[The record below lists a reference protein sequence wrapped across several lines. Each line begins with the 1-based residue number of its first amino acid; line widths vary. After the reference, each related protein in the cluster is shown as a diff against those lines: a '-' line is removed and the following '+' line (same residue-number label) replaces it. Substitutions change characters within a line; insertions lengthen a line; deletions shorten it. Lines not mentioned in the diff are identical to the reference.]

1 MKQENEC
8 ANKVVLGELEQLSAC
23 AYRLLL
29 LFGLD
34 QSSSSP
40 PPPSLYAQHA
50 VQC

>member
-8 ANKVVLGELEQLSAC
+8 ANKVVLGELKQLSS
-23 AYRLLL
+23 YRLLL

-34 QSSSSP
+34 RSSSS
-40 PPPSLYAQHA
+40 PPSLYAQHA